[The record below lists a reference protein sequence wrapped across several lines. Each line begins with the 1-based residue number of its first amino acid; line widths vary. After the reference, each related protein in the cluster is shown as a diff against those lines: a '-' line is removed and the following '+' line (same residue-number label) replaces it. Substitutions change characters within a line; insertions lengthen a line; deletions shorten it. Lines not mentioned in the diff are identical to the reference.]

1 MHLFNTLSGAVEP
14 VRPRDEGR
22 VGIYVCGPTVQG
34 PPHFGHART
43 YTTVDVLRRFLEWT
57 GLDVQVVRNITDIE
71 DRIIS
76 KAEAEGR
83 TAAALAE
90 HYTRVWEHEIER
102 LGIRPPDVTPRAT
115 GHVPEILELIRSLI
129 EQDAA
134 YPAGGDVYFSVR
146 AFADYGK
153 LSGRRPDELR
163 AGARIE
169 PDERKRDPLDFVLW
183 KGAKPG
189 EPTWSSPWGPGRP
202 GWHIECSAMSTRY
215 LGADFDLH
223 VGGSDLRFPHHENE
237 IAQWEAATGTPFAR
251 HWMHTG
257 MLTLDD
263 TKMSKSIGNIISLAE
278 ATDRYGAGT
287 LRMFYLR
294 AHYRRPVEFSE
305 ARLEEAAAAY
315 ERLAGFLRATRTL
328 DVDGTSD
335 IGEQARAAFRA
346 AMEDDLATP
355 RALAGVFDVVA
366 AGNQALDAGRT
377 GAAAAARDAVT
388 ELTGVLGFDFAEVT
402 GGDQQLV
409 DGLVGELVALRDE
422 ARSQRD
428 FATSD
433 RIRDRLHKLGVE
445 LEDSRDGTRW
455 YLARR

>member
-1 MHLFNTLSGAVEP
+1 MQLFNTLTGAVEP
-14 VRPRDEGR
+14 LRSRDEGR
-22 VGIYVCGPTVQG
+22 IGIYVCGPTVQG

-43 YTTVDVLRRFLEWT
+43 YTTTDVLRRFLEWT
-57 GLDVQVVRNITDIE
+57 GTEVYVVRNITDIE
-71 DRIIS
+71 DKIIS
-76 KAEAEGR
+76 RAAEEGR
-83 TAAALAE
+83 TAASLAE
-90 HYTRVWEHEIER
+90 HYTRIWEHEIAR
-102 LGIRPPDVTPRAT
+102 LGIRPPDVAPRAT
-115 GHVPEILELIRSLI
+115 GHVPEILELIAQLI
-129 EQDAA
+129 ERGAA
-134 YPAGGDVYFSVR
+134 YPAGGDVYFAVR
-146 AFADYGK
+146 AFDDYGK

-163 AGARIE
+163 SGARIA

-237 IAQWEAATGTPFAR
+237 IAQWEAATGTPFAH

-263 TKMSKSIGNIISLAE
+263 TKMSKSLGNIISLAE
-278 ATDRYGAGT
+278 ATDRYGPAT

-315 ERLAGFLRATRTL
+315 ERMAGFVRATAAL
-328 DVDGTSD
+328 GVDGTLD
-335 IGEQARAAFRA
+335 AVAAGEFREALEDDLSPPGARAAVS
-346 AMEDDLATP
+346 P
-355 RALAGVFDVVA
+355 W
-366 AGNQALDAGRT
+366 
-377 GAAAAARDAVT
+377 GAAANPPRGAAAPARAGSVRAT
-388 ELTGVLGFDFAEVT
+388 VVELAGVLGFDFAESA
-402 GGDQQLV
+402 GGDEQLV
-409 DGLVGELVALRDE
+409 DGLIGELVALREE
-422 ARSQRD
+422 ARGQLD
-428 FATSD
+428 FAAAD

-445 LEDSRDGTRW
+445 LADGRAGTRW
-455 YLARR
+455 HITRR